1 MSTLSRNY
9 PSILSSIP
17 GISNPEIINS
27 DQDIYWPIRNQ
38 ANPVEHRRPDYFIK
52 RQLEDLKTGLQEQEN
67 LVEKS
72 NFAKYF
78 LWYGK
83 NVTEP
88 QKSRLTVRHFQQ
100 SESAKVHRLTGPI
113 QFILKL
119 LDCWNL
125 EREDSIKL
133 LGFEEPESE
142 FVFKVLEGNEILRG
156 RDAKDRLS
164 HLFSIR
170 KSLHDFFRDLKVE
183 NDWLR
188 EPQPL
193 LDGQTPM
200 TLLLRGSMEDILL
213 VREYVDSMMGR

>member
-1 MSTLSRNY
+1 MFALTRSY
-9 PSILSSIP
+9 PPILSSIP

-27 DQDIYWPIRNQ
+27 DQDKFWQDKNQ
-38 ANPVEHRRPDYFIK
+38 AKPVEQRRPDDSFK
-52 RQLEDLKTGLQEQEN
+52 RQLEDLKLELQEN

-72 NFAKYF
+72 NFAKNF
-78 LWYGK
+78 LLPGK
-83 NVTEP
+83 NVTE
-88 QKSRLTVRHFQQ
+88 QQNSRLAVRHFLQ

-119 LDCWNL
+119 LDCWDL

-133 LGFEEPESE
+133 LGFEDPESE
-142 FVFKVLEGNEILRG
+142 FVFKVLEGDELLRG

-170 KSLHDFFRDLKVE
+170 KSLHDFFRDLKAE

-193 LDGQTPM
+193 LDGQSPM
-200 TLLLRGSMEDILL
+200 ILLLRGSMEDILL
-213 VREYVDSMMGR
+213 VREYVDSMVGR